1 MDCAGQAGRAE
12 GAQSQARGRRAGEG
26 ALNDKQAARIYQL
39 ILGKM
44 PDQLKLPFYL
54 WTRAAVA
61 QLIEREFAIA
71 VSLSTVGRYLKAWGL
86 SAQRPVRR
94 AYERN
99 DAAIAA
105 WLKQV

>member
-1 MDCAGQAGRAE
+1 M
-12 GAQSQARGRRAGEG
+12 
-26 ALNDKQAARIYQL
+26 RIYQL

-61 QLIEREFAIA
+61 QLIEREFAVA
-71 VSLSTVGRYLKAWGL
+71 VSLSTVARYLKAWGL

-99 DAAIAA
+99 DAARRHGSSKSIRPSRPRPKPSTRRSTGAMRWA
-105 WLKQV
+105 